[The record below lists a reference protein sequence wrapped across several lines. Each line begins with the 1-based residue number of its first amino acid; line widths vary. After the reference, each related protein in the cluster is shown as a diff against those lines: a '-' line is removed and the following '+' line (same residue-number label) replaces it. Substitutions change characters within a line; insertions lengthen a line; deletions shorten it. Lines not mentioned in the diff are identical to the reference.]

1 MEILGKFVDLLFF
14 MSVICF
20 TFLICLFIVLGR
32 KIGAAEEKEYNENLE
47 NLRKDRIIK

>member
-1 MEILGKFVDLLFF
+1 MGILQNSIDLLFF
-14 MSVICF
+14 LCVIA
-20 TFLICLFIVLGR
+20 IAFIVALFLVAGR